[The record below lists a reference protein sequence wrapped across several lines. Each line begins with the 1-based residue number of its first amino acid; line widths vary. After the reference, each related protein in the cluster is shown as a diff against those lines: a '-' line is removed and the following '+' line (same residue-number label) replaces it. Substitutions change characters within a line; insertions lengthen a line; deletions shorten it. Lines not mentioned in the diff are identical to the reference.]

1 MASLKLVVI
10 TGGGSRHS
18 SSALM
23 GERLRGAVEDELRR
37 LCQENTGAVAEEL
50 ERAEVKVT
58 THHLGQYAY
67 DLADFL
73 SDGFAPDTLAAAL
86 EDVRSADGLIVVTP
100 VFKASYSGLF
110 KLFWDVTE
118 QGDIAGTPT
127 ALAVVGGTWRHSL
140 VLDRDLRPLFG
151 YLGAA
156 SVSHGVFATPAEL
169 TGSGAE
175 TERVDARIGRVG
187 AELAR
192 AVAAGKM
199 SL

>member
-1 MASLKLVVI
+1 MASLKIVVI

-23 GERLRGAVEDELRR
+23 GERLRGAVEEELRR
-37 LCQENTGAVAEEL
+37 LCQDSAGAAEALGE
-50 ERAEVKVT
+50 AEVKVT
-58 THHLGQYAY
+58 THHLGQFAY
-67 DLADFL
+67 ELADFI
-73 SDGFAPDTLAAAL
+73 SDGFAPDTLASVL

-156 SVSHGVFATPAEL
+156 SVSRGVFATPAEL